1 MNLEQ
6 LRARYGDLQNQI
18 DSVTA
23 AAEAREGGLTA
34 EDYKTIKGLLD
45 QQDAVKAQIET
56 AERMEAQATAT
67 QGATTVPAPA
77 EGNSVQVQGL
87 AAEAEAYSLGE

>member
-1 MNLEQ
+1 M
-6 LRARYGDLQNQI
+6 AGDLQNQI

-34 EDYKTIKGLLD
+34 EDYETIKGLLD

-56 AERMEAQATAT
+56 AERMEAQAT
-67 QGATTVPAPA
+67 QSATTVPAAPDGSA
-77 EGNSVQVQGL
+77 IQVQGL
-87 AAEAEAYSLGE
+87 AAEAEA